1 MKKIILLM
9 SILISNIA
17 CALEQQ
23 DGVTKNEAQ
32 EVVVHNETAVLQDN
46 VIVKNESV
54 DGGAVKEQ
62 IEKNKKETTF
72 AIIKPDAVN
81 AGYAGPIIDLI
92 EKNGFEIVR
101 MHKKTLS
108 KKDAESFY
116 AAHKEKSFFNDLVSY
131 MISGPI
137 VILELSKENAI
148 ADWRLLI
155 GATDPAYAG
164 MGTIRKMY
172 GLSKT
177 FNAVH
182 GSDSQEAA
190 LQEIMIMFNV

>member
-1 MKKIILLM
+1 MKKIILLVCLVVGVA
-9 SILISNIA
+9 I
-17 CALEQQ
+17 CAEQQ
-23 DGVTKNEAQ
+23 QGVVENVVQ
-32 EVVVHNETAVLQDN
+32 EVVVQDDSVALQDT
-46 VIVKNESV
+46 VIVENEPV
-54 DGGAVKEQ
+54 DGAFKEE
-62 IEKNKKETTF
+62 IAINKKETTF
-72 AIIKPDAVN
+72 AIIKPDAVS

-108 KKDAESFY
+108 KKDAEFFY
-116 AAHKEKSFFNDLVSY
+116 AVHKEKSFFNDLVSY

-137 VILELSKENAI
+137 IILELSKENAI
-148 ADWRLLI
+148 ADWRSLI

-172 GLSKT
+172 GVSKT

-190 LQEIMIMFNV
+190 LQEIMIMFNS